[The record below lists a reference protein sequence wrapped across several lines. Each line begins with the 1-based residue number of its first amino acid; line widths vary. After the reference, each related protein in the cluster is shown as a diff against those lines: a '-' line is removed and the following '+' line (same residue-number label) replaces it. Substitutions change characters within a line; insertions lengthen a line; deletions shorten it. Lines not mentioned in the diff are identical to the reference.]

1 MSTPCENCGSD
12 LRVCVDCDLYNG
24 KYIEIPDNATNGD
37 MIKAMFP
44 TAEVYNDVKESKI
57 VTLRIVCEDFV
68 EYIDFYKVF
77 WNAPYQKGGK

>member
-37 MIKAMFP
+37 VFTEIFGIDA
-44 TAEVYNDVKESKI
+44 KELN
-57 VTLRIVCEDFV
+57 VTYPLRRWF
-68 EYIDFYKVF
+68 
-77 WNAPYQKGGK
+77 NSLYQKGGKE